1 LEAQIKKLSEN
12 LMNWKLK
19 YLIDNSYKPLIN
31 IIQDIKKEEERIRQ
45 NLLNSMP
52 TDKKE
57 TIKK

>member
-31 IIQDIKKEEERIRQ
+31 IIQDIKKDEEKRRQ
-45 NLLNSMP
+45 NLLNFMP